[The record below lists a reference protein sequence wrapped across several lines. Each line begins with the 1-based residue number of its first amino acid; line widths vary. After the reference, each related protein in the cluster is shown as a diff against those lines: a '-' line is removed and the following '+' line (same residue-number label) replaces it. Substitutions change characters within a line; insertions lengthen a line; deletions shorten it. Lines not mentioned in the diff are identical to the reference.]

1 MATALLYDCFSGI
14 SGDMHIGAMADL
26 GVPED
31 YLQGEL
37 AKLRLAS
44 EFELVL
50 ASARK
55 MGITGTQAT
64 VRLAEDAPRPHRR
77 LAHIVEIIQ
86 DAGYSQAVETRA
98 TTIFR
103 ALAEAEAGIHGIGV
117 EEVHF
122 HEVGATDAIVDIV
135 AAALGLDWLGIERAW
150 SRTVEVGGG
159 MVRCAHGLMPVPAP
173 ATAALLEGAPCSYG
187 RVEAE
192 TTTPTGAAILR
203 GSVDV
208 FGEPVH
214 FTSAR
219 VGYGIGQKDFPIPN
233 VLRVMLGTAEAAEEA
248 ATGYETE
255 TNVEI
260 DCNVDDMSPEAFQ
273 PLIEGL
279 FEAGAR
285 DVMVTPGLMKKSRPA
300 HRVSV
305 LAHPD
310 DLPAVVDRLVRDST
324 TIGVRFRDVRKWM
337 LPRETVTVRT
347 SLGDVRVKVATL
359 PDGRRR
365 WKAEHDDVLR
375 LARDRGEDYLAA
387 RDAAEREIAAW
398 MND

>member
-1 MATALLYDCFSGI
+1 
-14 SGDMHIGAMADL
+14 
-26 GVPED
+26 
-31 YLQGEL
+31 
-37 AKLRLAS
+37 
-44 EFELVL
+44 
-50 ASARK
+50 

-77 LAHIVEIIQ
+77 LSHIVEIIQ
-86 DAGYSQAVETRA
+86 DAGYAQAVETRA

-117 EEVHF
+117 DEVHF

-135 AAALGLDWLGIERAW
+135 AAALGLEWLGIERAW

-173 ATAALLEGAPCSYG
+173 ATAALLAGAPCSYG

-208 FGEPVH
+208 FGEPAR

-219 VGYGIGQKDFPIPN
+219 VGYGIGQKDFAIPN
-233 VLRVMLGTAEAAEEA
+233 VLRVLLGTAEAGEESRRPLRDRDQRRDRLQRRRHEPRGVPA
-248 ATGYETE
+248 ADRGALRGRRPGRDGDARPDEE
-255 TNVEI
+255 V
-260 DCNVDDMSPEAFQ
+260 P
-273 PLIEGL
+273 
-279 FEAGAR
+279 AGA
-285 DVMVTPGLMKKSRPA
+285 PGVR
-300 HRVSV
+300 V

-324 TIGVRFRDVRKWM
+324 TIGVRFRDVQQ
-337 LPRETVTVRT
+337 V
-347 SLGDVRVKVATL
+347 DAAT
-359 PDGRRR
+359 
-365 WKAEHDDVLR
+365 
-375 LARDRGEDYLAA
+375 RDRHGIRRPLGTCG
-387 RDAAEREIAAW
+387 
-398 MND
+398 

>member
-1 MATALLYDCFSGI
+1 MPNALLYDCFSGI
-14 SGDMHIGAMADL
+14 SGDMHIGAMVDL

-31 YLQGEL
+31 HLQDAL

-50 ASARK
+50 APGRK
-55 MGITGTQAT
+55 MGITGVQAT

-77 LAHIVEIIQ
+77 LAHIVDIIQ
-86 DAGYSQAVETRA
+86 EAGYSGSVESRA
-98 TTIFR
+98 TGIFR

-117 EEVHF
+117 DEVHF

-135 AAALGLDWLGIERAW
+135 AAAVALDCLGIERAW

-203 GSVDV
+203 GTVDT
-208 FGEPVH
+208 FAEPGR
-214 FTSAR
+214 FTAGR
-219 VGYGIGQKDFPIPN
+219 VGYGIGQKDFAIPN
-233 VLRVMLGTAEAAEEA
+233 VLRVMLGTADADANVP
-248 ATGYETE
+248 YETE

-310 DLPAVVDRLVRDST
+310 DLPALVERLVRDST
-324 TIGVRFRDVRKWM
+324 TIGVRFRDVQKWM
-337 LPRETVTVRT
+337 LPRETVTVPT
-347 SLGDVRVKVATL
+347 TLGDVRVKVATL
-359 PDGRRR
+359 PDGRRK

-375 LARDRGEDYLAA
+375 LARERGADYLAS
-387 RDAAEREIAAW
+387 RDTAERDIAAW

>member
-1 MATALLYDCFSGI
+1 MPNALLYDCFSGI

-50 ASARK
+50 APARK
-55 MGITGTQAT
+55 MGITGTRAT
-64 VRLAEDAPRPHRR
+64 VRLREDAPRPHRR

-86 DAGYSQAVETRA
+86 EARYPGPVETRA
-98 TTIFR
+98 VAIFQ

-117 EEVHF
+117 DEVHF

-135 AAALGLDWLGIERAW
+135 AAALGLDWLGVERAW
-150 SRTVEVGGG
+150 ARPVEVGGG

-203 GSVDV
+203 GTVDT
-208 FGEPVH
+208 FAEPEG
-214 FTSAR
+214 FTAAR
-219 VGYGIGQKDFPIPN
+219 IAYGIGQKDFAIPN
-233 VLRVMLGTAEAAEEA
+233 VLRVMLGTADADAAA
-248 ATGYETE
+248 PYETE

-310 DLPAVVDRLVRDST
+310 DLAAVVERLVRDST

-337 LPRETVTVRT
+337 LPRETVTVPT
-347 SLGDVRVKVATL
+347 SFGDVRVKVATL

-365 WKAEHDDVLR
+365 WKPEHDDLLR
-375 LARDRGEDYLAA
+375 LARERGEDYLAC
-387 RDAAEREIAAW
+387 RDTAEREIAAW
-398 MND
+398 MNG

>member
-1 MATALLYDCFSGI
+1 MATSLLYDCFSGI
-14 SGDMHIGAMADL
+14 SGDMHIGVMADL

-31 YLQGEL
+31 YLQGAL

-50 ASARK
+50 APARK

-64 VRLAEDAPRPHRR
+64 VRLDAAAPRPHRR
-77 LAHIVEIIQ
+77 LAHIVEIIE
-86 DAGYSQAVETRA
+86 AARYPSPVETRA
-98 TTIFR
+98 VAIFQ
-103 ALAEAEAGIHGIGV
+103 ALAEAEAGIHGIGI

-135 AAALGLDWLGIERAW
+135 AAALGLHWLGVERCWA
-150 SRTVEVGGG
+150 RPVEVGGG

-173 ATAALLEGAPCSYG
+173 ATAALLEGAPCTYG

-192 TTTPTGAAILR
+192 TTTPTGAAILK
-203 GSVDV
+203 GTVET
-208 FGEPVH
+208 FAEPEC
-214 FTSAR
+214 FTATR
-219 VGYGIGQKDFPIPN
+219 VGYGIGQKDFAIPN
-233 VLRVMLGTAEAAEEA
+233 VLRVMLGTADAGADV
-248 ATGYETE
+248 TTPYETE

-260 DCNVDDMSPEAFQ
+260 DCNVDDMSPEAFG

-279 FEAGAR
+279 FEAGAK

-310 DLPAVVDRLVRDST
+310 DLPAVVERLVRDST
-324 TIGVRFRDVRKWM
+324 TIGVRFREVRKWM
-337 LPRETVTVRT
+337 LPRETVTVPT

-375 LARDRGEDYLAA
+375 LARARGEDYLACK
-387 RDAAEREIAAW
+387 DAAAREIAAW

>member
-1 MATALLYDCFSGI
+1 MPSALLYDCFSGI
-14 SGDMHIGAMADL
+14 SGDMHIGAMVDL

-50 ASARK
+50 APGRK
-55 MGITGTQAT
+55 MGITGVQAT
-64 VRLAEDAPRPHRR
+64 VRMVEDAPRPHRR
-77 LAHIVEIIQ
+77 LAHIVDIIQ
-86 DAGYSQAVETRA
+86 EAGYPGTVESRA
-98 TTIFR
+98 TGIFR

-117 EEVHF
+117 DEVHF

-135 AAALGLDWLGIERAW
+135 AAAIALDWLGIERAW

-173 ATAALLEGAPCSYG
+173 ATAALLAGAPCSYG

-203 GSVDV
+203 GTVDT
-208 FGEPVH
+208 FAEPGR
-214 FTSAR
+214 FTAAR
-219 VGYGIGQKDFPIPN
+219 VGYGIGQKDFAIPN
-233 VLRVMLGTAEAAEEA
+233 VLRVMLGTADADADA
-248 ATGYETE
+248 PYETE

-285 DVMVTPGLMKKSRPA
+285 DVMVIPGLMKKSRPA

-310 DLPAVVDRLVRDST
+310 DLPVLVERLVRDST
-324 TIGVRFRDVRKWM
+324 TIGVRFREVQKWM
-337 LPRETVTVRT
+337 LPRETVAVPT

-359 PDGRRR
+359 PDGRRK

-375 LARDRGEDYLAA
+375 LARERGADYLAC
-387 RDAAEREIAAW
+387 RDTAEREIAAW